1 MKRIYILLVLLVL
14 VILAWFLKPYHEIA
28 ALPILSNFT
37 KAKTIA
43 QRVEQYGDAA
53 RARLRPYFNKADVG
67 YPPRQVVLV
76 ALKREHV
83 LQIYATN
90 PKGAY
95 CFIRLYPILAT
106 SGNLGPKLHEGD
118 DQVPEGIYPIE
129 SLNPNS
135 AYHLSL
141 RVGYPNDFDREQA
154 KKEGRTKLGGDI
166 MIHGSFVSVGCLAMG
181 DEAAEDLFVLAADV
195 GLSNLEVIISPVDF
209 RLGKSVSPTANLPN
223 WTTQLYATIKS
234 RLSELPIESVQS
246 KQ

>member
-1 MKRIYILLVLLVL
+1 MKRIYILLALLVL
-14 VILAWFLKPYHEIA
+14 VILAWFFKPYHQIA
-28 ALPILSNFT
+28 TSPILRSFT

-43 QRVEQYGDAA
+43 QQVEQYGDAA
-53 RARLRPYFNKADVG
+53 HTRLRPYFAKADVG

-76 ALKREHV
+76 AFKSERV

-90 PKGAY
+90 SKGAY
-95 CFIRLYPILAT
+95 YFIRSYPILAA
-106 SGNLGPKLHEGD
+106 SGNPGPKLHEGD

-195 GLSNLEVIISPVDF
+195 GLPNLEVIISPVDF
-209 RLGKSVSPTANLPN
+209 RAGKTVPPTANLPN
-223 WTTQLYATIKS
+223 WTTQLYTTIKS
-234 RLSELPIESVQS
+234 RLSKLPIEAVQS